1 MGGSFNVL
9 LSVLYFLISINIQNW
24 DPLVVDIL
32 FIGHLW
38 HVLIRNITET
48 IKELGRFLFPF
59 FFSLASQGGHAELNF
74 SRYFSMEI
82 IVVLFTGRRRKYM
95 QNTKNFLASRLCFI
109 LISNQR
115 SYGYNSGAKSCI
127 SSA

>member
-9 LSVLYFLISINIQNW
+9 LSVLFLKFSINIQNW
-24 DPLVVDIL
+24 DLLIVDIL

-59 FFSLASQGGHAELNF
+59 FLSLASQGEHAELNY
-74 SRYFSMEI
+74 SRYFSMEV
-82 IVVLFTGRRRKYM
+82 IVVLFTGRRRKYV

-109 LISNQR
+109 LISNQW
-115 SYGYNSGAKSCI
+115 SYGYSSGAKSCI